1 MPAIEFFRQMKSST
15 LWETRNSFVLWMLV
29 QVSSPVGN
37 RGVKTR
43 HKRVVGTLLPPTCFD
58 SST

>member
-1 MPAIEFFRQMKSST
+1 MPAIEFSRRMKSSPR
-15 LWETRNSFVLWMLV
+15 WETLSSFVLWMLV

-43 HKRVVGTLLPPTCFD
+43 HKRVFGTLLPPTCFD
-58 SST
+58 SSI